1 MHETR
6 IPKQAYEMI
15 RRMSEKNVNSWI
27 TDLKYFLYSNGFGCV
42 WLFQSAGNEKAFC
55 NSLKERLCD
64 VFKQSWYGKLT
75 SEPHLHFYSSFKS
88 MIYLNSFLLHR
99 TLPFSLQ
106 TTLIRFRLGVSNI
119 LCHRYKYSNNINI
132 HLCPLCKKD
141 IEDENHIL
149 LVCKVYENLR
159 LTYLP
164 EKFLKNRCTFNS
176 SLLMSN
182 ENYQFHVAK
191 YLYHSIKVRDHFV
204 KMDSESV

>member
-1 MHETR
+1 MVLDVY
-6 IPKQAYEMI
+6 AYFRVLEM
-15 RRMSEKNVNSWI
+15 K
-27 TDLKYFLYSNGFGCV
+27 
-42 WLFQSAGNEKAFC
+42 KAFC

-75 SEPHLHFYSSFKS
+75 SDPHLHFYSSFKS
-88 MIYLNSFLLHR
+88 MIYLNSFLFHR

-132 HLCPLCKKD
+132 HLCHLCKKD
-141 IEDENHIL
+141 IKDEHQIL
-149 LVCKVYENLR
+149 LVCKVNENLP

-176 SLLMSN
+176 THLMSN
-182 ENYQFHVAK
+182 KKLPIPRREIFVSFH
-191 YLYHSIKVRDHFV
+191 
-204 KMDSESV
+204 

>member
-1 MHETR
+1 MKKHFV
-6 IPKQAYEMI
+6 IH
-15 RRMSEKNVNSWI
+15 
-27 TDLKYFLYSNGFGCV
+27 LK
-42 WLFQSAGNEKAFC
+42 KD
-55 NSLKERLCD
+55 CD

-75 SEPHLHFYSSFKS
+75 SDPHLHFYSSFKS
-88 MIYLNSFLLHR
+88 MISLNSFLLHR
-99 TLPFSLQ
+99 NLPFSLQ

-119 LCHRYKYSNNINI
+119 LCHEYKYSNNINI
-132 HLCPLCKKD
+132 LVHLCPLCKKD
-141 IEDENHIL
+141 IEDEHHIL

-191 YLYHSIKVRDHFV
+191 YLYHSIRDHFV